1 MPASDSASA
10 ATKALAKAK
19 IPHVLHSYDH
29 DPSNHHFGDEGAAK
43 LGFDPSIML
52 KTLVV
57 ELVPSGK
64 LAVAVV
70 PVSRQL
76 DLKAFASAV
85 GAKKSLWLTQRQQSA
100 PRGTSSGNFSLGA
113 EKAATHLHRRVGA
126 RAAAGAGFRRASRS
140 VGGIVTIE
148 PGDCHRS
155 GDGKIS
161 C

>member
-85 GAKKSLWLTQRQQSA
+85 GAKKVA
-100 PRGTSSGNFSLGA
+100 MADP
-113 EKAATHLHRRVGA
+113 
-126 RAAAGAGFRRASRS
+126 AAAERATGYI
-140 VGGIVTIE
+140 VGGISPLGQKKRLPICIDESVLGQ
-148 PGDCHRS
+148 PRVLVS
-155 GDGKIS
+155 GCLLYTSPSPRDRQKS
-161 C
+161 RMPSSA

>member
-85 GAKKSLWLTQRQQSA
+85 GAKKVA
-100 PRGTSSGNFSLGA
+100 MA
-113 EKAATHLHRRVGA
+113 
-126 RAAAGAGFRRASRS
+126 
-140 VGGIVTIE
+140 
-148 PGDCHRS
+148 
-155 GDGKIS
+155 
-161 C
+161 

>member
-10 ATKALAKAK
+10 ATNALAKAK
-19 IPHVLHSYDH
+19 IPHILHSYDH
-29 DPSNHHFGDEGAAK
+29 DPSNHHFGEEGAAK
-43 LGFDPSIML
+43 LGLDPAIML

-57 ELVPSGK
+57 ELLPSGK

-100 PRGTSSGNFSLGA
+100 PRGTSSG
-113 EKAATHLHRRVGA
+113 E
-126 RAAAGAGFRRASRS
+126 FRLWGRKSGYPSASTSR
-140 VGGIVTIE
+140 
-148 PGDCHRS
+148 C
-155 GDGKIS
+155 
-161 C
+161 

>member
-43 LGFDPSIML
+43 LGF
-52 KTLVV
+52 
-57 ELVPSGK
+57 PSGK

-85 GAKKSLWLTQRQQSA
+85 GAKKVA
-100 PRGTSSGNFSLGA
+100 MADP
-113 EKAATHLHRRVGA
+113 
-126 RAAAGAGFRRASRS
+126 AAAERATGYI
-140 VGGIVTIE
+140 VGGISPLGQKKRLPICIDESVLGQPRVLVSGGRRGLSVELSPSDLVTVT
-148 PGDCHRS
+148 GAVTA
-155 GDGKIS
+155 KIS

>member
-57 ELVPSGK
+57 GP
-64 LAVAVV
+64 
-70 PVSRQL
+70 
-76 DLKAFASAV
+76 
-85 GAKKSLWLTQRQQSA
+85 
-100 PRGTSSGNFSLGA
+100 LGQA
-113 EKAATHLHRRVGA
+113 CRR
-126 RAAAGAGFRRASRS
+126 R
-140 VGGIVTIE
+140 
-148 PGDCHRS
+148 RS
-155 GDGKIS
+155 GEPPA
-161 C
+161 